1 MKYKVI
7 LFDAAET
14 LFDFKKAEK
23 EAFKNSMLELDIE
36 YDENYHFATYK
47 EINTA
52 IWKELEEGLIT
63 QEKLKTERFKRLID
77 KLDMTFDENDFAN
90 IYMTH
95 LGNGSFLFD
104 GAMELI
110 EDLSS
115 KYILSIVTNGLTSVQ
130 ERRLKKSTIA
140 KHFKDIVISE
150 SIGISKPH
158 PDIFEHAINNLGTF
172 NKDEVLM
179 IGDNLNSDI
188 RGGINY
194 NIDTCWYNPNKLE
207 NKTDLKPTYEICD
220 YTELRRLLLDK

>member
-1 MKYKVI
+1 MKYQVL
-7 LFDAAET
+7 LFDADET

-150 SIGISKPH
+150 SIGISKPN

>member
-7 LFDAAET
+7 LFDADET

-188 RGGINY
+188 KGGINY

>member
-7 LFDAAET
+7 LFDADET

-150 SIGISKPH
+150 SIGISKPN

-207 NKTDLKPTYEICD
+207 NKTDLKPTYEVPLIKMKF
-220 YTELRRLLLDK
+220 L

>member
-7 LFDAAET
+7 LFDADET

-23 EAFKNSMLELDIE
+23 EAFKNTMIE
-36 YDENYHFATYK
+36 FNIDYDENYHFSTYK

-63 QEKLKTERFKRLID
+63 QAKLKTERFRRLIE
-77 KLDMTFDENDFAN
+77 KLNLNFNENDFSDA
-90 IYMTH
+90 YMKH
-95 LGNGSFLFD
+95 LAAGSFLFD
-104 GAMELI
+104 GATELI

-130 ERRLKKSTIA
+130 EGRLKKSVIA
-140 KHFKDIVISE
+140 KYFKDIVISE
-150 SIGISKPH
+150 SIGIAKPH
-158 PDIFEHAINNLGTF
+158 PDIFGHAINNLGTF
-172 NKDEVLM
+172 NKDEILM

-188 RGGINY
+188 KGGINY

-207 NKTDLKPTYEICD
+207 NKTDLKPTYKVCD
-220 YTELRRLLLDK
+220 YTELRNLLLDK

>member
-1 MKYKVI
+1 MKYKVLI
-7 LFDAAET
+7 FDADET

-150 SIGISKPH
+150 SIGISKPN

>member
-7 LFDAAET
+7 LFDADET

-63 QEKLKTERFKRLID
+63 QEKLKTEIFKRLID

>member
-7 LFDAAET
+7 

-150 SIGISKPH
+150 SIGISKPN

>member
-1 MKYKVI
+1 MKCKVI
-7 LFDAAET
+7 LFDADET

-150 SIGISKPH
+150 SIGISKPN

>member
-7 LFDAAET
+7 LFDADET

-207 NKTDLKPTYEICD
+207 NKTDLEPTYEICD

>member
-1 MKYKVI
+1 MKY
-7 LFDAAET
+7 
-14 LFDFKKAEK
+14 
-23 EAFKNSMLELDIE
+23 KNSMLELDIE